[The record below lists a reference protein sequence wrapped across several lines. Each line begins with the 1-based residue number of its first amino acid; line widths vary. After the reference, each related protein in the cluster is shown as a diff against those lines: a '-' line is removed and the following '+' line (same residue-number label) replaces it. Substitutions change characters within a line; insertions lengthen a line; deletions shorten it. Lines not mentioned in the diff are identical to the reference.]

1 MLIHFFS
8 SNFPF
13 FLFRISFRSV
23 HDTDQKQIATSSHQP
38 ASYRAPLIIVSLY
51 LPSEAKTL
59 APTDVKRDLR
69 RPPSFCQKYQRNFGG
84 VSNGGDGGGRNQ
96 CKCKINDKPDLMLRG
111 IEITETSST
120 ACISPPATVNQNP
133 DSSDGIRGIANG
145 DKLNDNGDE
154 CMACSACIL
163 EIERNNRTPSA
174 SSSITAC
181 LNETALHVSYTN
193 YHMDAYGNLN
203 QNLELSCDRSGNV
216 GGGDGNDD
224 DDDSPDVSLAQ
235 HSRPGTPDASRIIRI
250 TLNNKNNNTTTDY
263 EDDDRRRN
271 SCGISSRH
279 DIDDKPN
286 STSCR
291 SIKSAAM

>member
-1 MLIHFFS
+1 M
-8 SNFPF
+8 
-13 FLFRISFRSV
+13 
-23 HDTDQKQIATSSHQP
+23 
-38 ASYRAPLIIVSLY
+38 
-51 LPSEAKTL
+51 PSEAKTL
-59 APTDVKRDLR
+59 APIDVKRDLR
-69 RPPSFCQKYQRNFGG
+69 RPPSFCQKYQRNLGG
-84 VSNGGDGGGRNQ
+84 VGNGGGGRNQ

-111 IEITETSST
+111 IEITDASST
-120 ACISPPATVNQNP
+120 ACISPSATANQSP
-133 DSSDGIRGIANG
+133 DPSDGIRGIANG

-163 EIERNNRTPSA
+163 EIERSNRTPS

-181 LNETALHVSYTN
+181 MNGTALQVTSYNN

-203 QNLELSCDRSGNV
+203 QNLEISCDRGGN
-216 GGGDGNDD
+216 DDDD

-263 EDDDRRRN
+263 ADDDRRRN

-279 DIDDKPN
+279 DIDDKQN

-291 SIKSAAM
+291 SIKSATM